1 MGFPDGTVVKNSPA
15 NAGDMRH
22 MGLIPRLGRSPG
34 IGNGN
39 LLECSYLENSV
50 DRRDWITVRGVTK
63 I

>member
-1 MGFPDGTVVKNSPA
+1 MVKNPSA
-15 NAGDMRH
+15 NTGDTREVCS
-22 MGLIPRLGRSPG
+22 IPRLGRSPG